1 MALIPAVG
9 RKSFKNRSV
18 IAMVYLSLI
27 LMGICMVVPF
37 LITVTGSAC
46 NDFDYD
52 RYHPLPRYLW
62 SQRDRVVRAL
72 VPYFNTYRGWSQQ
85 LACQVPGVPE
95 HWSSWSLAGR
105 DIARVDQ
112 LGDALLEHAR
122 RNPEKLRR
130 RAADYAEFAGNYP
143 LADTA
148 VYASQIDTV
157 NFLRNYYTAQFQRN
171 NPELDLSGRALRQAA
186 LRELN
191 RAWGVPYES
200 FFSVKFT
207 REMNCPMDF
216 QGYFPPLGDA
226 RFEGYLKFKEAVAQ
240 HQFTPGIESKFRDFL
255 EDQKFPAS
263 PGTELFPVTADS
275 PEPLRRQWDAFKRE
289 HAPASPAVPFAMRA
303 VWYSFLSSEQVAL
316 DLGLPNGRRFEVADY
331 NRLAGTDYRTL
342 QETPFPVPDSFDE
355 PIRKLWQEFLQE
367 RYPLRLASVRVTPEL
382 ERKYRDYLKE
392 GLKTLKIANS
402 LLGTDCRSWEDFR
415 LPATPPEGG
424 SNEAKNR
431 RDLWKNFVRMQPVE
445 VKQFTSSEQAFQKLA
460 LAKYGSLAGINA
472 AYGWD
477 RKHIE
482 EVFPPFIDAY
492 LVTFLE
498 NETALAVGPVW
509 SNYRIVFD
517 YLCFNGNAVG
527 VTALLIAL
535 TLIFTLTINP
545 LAAYAL
551 SRFNL
556 RGQDKIILF
565 MLATMAFPTM
575 VSAIPAYLL
584 MRDLGMLNT
593 LWALVLPGAANGM
606 SIFILKGF
614 FDSLPMEL
622 FEAATIDG
630 ANEFQIFRIVA
641 MPLVKPILAIN
652 CLNAFIIAYNGWEWA
667 MIICQDK
674 EMWTIAVWLY
684 QASIWWVNSP
694 WIVSAGFI
702 IASIPSLVVF
712 LACQKIILRGIVIP
726 TMK

>member
-1 MALIPAVG
+1 MTPECHIVRDIQPLYQEGLVSDGTAAFVRQHLETCNACRAAYAAAQAGRALEDAAAQDRQPAQE
-9 RKSFKNRSV
+9 
-18 IAMVYLSLI
+18 AHALLSLKK
-27 LMGICMVVPF
+27 
-37 LITVTGSAC
+37 
-46 NDFDYD
+46 
-52 RYHPLPRYLW
+52 
-62 SQRDRVVRAL
+62 
-72 VPYFNTYRGWSQQ
+72 
-85 LACQVPGVPE
+85 
-95 HWSSWSLAGR
+95 
-105 DIARVDQ
+105 
-112 LGDALLEHAR
+112 
-122 RNPEKLRR
+122 KLRR

-207 REMNCPMDF
+207 REMNYPMDF

-255 EDQKFPAS
+255 EDQNFPAS

-415 LPATPPEGG
+415 LPATPPAGG

-431 RDLWKNFVRMQPVE
+431 KDLWKNFVRMH
-445 VKQFTSSEQAFQKLA
+445 S
-460 LAKYGSLAGINA
+460 
-472 AYGWD
+472 
-477 RKHIE
+477 
-482 EVFPPFIDAY
+482 
-492 LVTFLE
+492 
-498 NETALAVGPVW
+498 
-509 SNYRIVFD
+509 
-517 YLCFNGNAVG
+517 
-527 VTALLIAL
+527 
-535 TLIFTLTINP
+535 
-545 LAAYAL
+545 
-551 SRFNL
+551 
-556 RGQDKIILF
+556 
-565 MLATMAFPTM
+565 
-575 VSAIPAYLL
+575 
-584 MRDLGMLNT
+584 
-593 LWALVLPGAANGM
+593 
-606 SIFILKGF
+606 F
-614 FDSLPMEL
+614 FDIFEL
-622 FEAATIDG
+622 
-630 ANEFQIFRIVA
+630 VH
-641 MPLVKPILAIN
+641 
-652 CLNAFIIAYNGWEWA
+652 
-667 MIICQDK
+667 
-674 EMWTIAVWLY
+674 
-684 QASIWWVNSP
+684 
-694 WIVSAGFI
+694 
-702 IASIPSLVVF
+702 
-712 LACQKIILRGIVIP
+712 
-726 TMK
+726 

>member
-9 RKSFKNRSV
+9 RKSLKNRSLI
-18 IAMVYLSLI
+18 IAVYLSLI
-27 LMGICMVVPF
+27 LMGVCMVVPF

-62 SQRDRVVRAL
+62 SQQDRVVKAL
-72 VPYFNTYRGWSQQ
+72 VPYFNTYRGWNYQ
-85 LACQVPGVPE
+85 LSSQVPGIPA

-105 DIARVDQ
+105 DTVRVDE
-112 LGDALLEHAR
+112 LGSSLLERFR
-122 RNPEKLRR
+122 RDPERLRR
-130 RAADYAEFAGNYP
+130 RAADYSEFAGSYP

-157 NFLRNYYTAQFQRN
+157 NFLRGYYTKQFERN
-171 NPELDLSGRALRQAA
+171 NPVLDLSGRALRQAA
-186 LRELN
+186 LGELN
-191 RAWGVPYES
+191 RAWGVPYEN
-200 FFSVKFT
+200 FFSVKFN
-207 REMNCPMDF
+207 REMNYPMDF

-226 RFEGYLKFKEAVAQ
+226 RFEGYLKFKAAVAQ
-240 HQFTPGIESKFRDFL
+240 HEFTPGIGSKFRKWLAKQDFSGVP
-255 EDQKFPAS
+255 EA
-263 PGTELFPVTADS
+263 ELFPVTPES
-275 PEPLRRQWDAFKRE
+275 PEPLRRKWEEFKRE
-289 HAPASPAVPFAMRA
+289 FAPATPAVPYAMRA
-303 VWYSFLSSEQVAL
+303 VWYSFLRSEQVAL
-316 DLGLPNGRRFEVADY
+316 DLGLPNGRRFEIGDY
-331 NRLAGTDYRTL
+331 NRLAGTAYNDL
-342 QETPFPVPDSFDE
+342 AETPFPVPDSFDA
-355 PIRKLWQEFLQE
+355 PIRKLWKEFLQE
-367 RYPLRLASVRVTPEL
+367 RYPLRLASIRVTPEL
-382 ERKYRDYLKE
+382 ERSYREYLEK

-402 LLGTDCRSWEDFR
+402 LLGTSCRAWSEFQ
-415 LPATPPEGG
+415 LSGTAPEGG

-431 RDLWKNFVRMQPVE
+431 RDLWKNFVRMQPAE
-445 VKQFTSSEQAFQKLA
+445 VKSFTSSEQAFQKLA
-460 LAKYGSLAGINA
+460 LEKYGSLAGINA

-477 RKHIE
+477 KKHLE
-482 EVFPPFIDAY
+482 EVFPPFVDAY
-492 LVTFLE
+492 LVTFME
-498 NETALAVGPVW
+498 NETALVAGPIW
-509 SNYRIVFD
+509 SNYQVVLD
-517 YLCFNGNAVG
+517 YLCFNGNAVL
-527 VTALLIAL
+527 VTTLLIVL

-551 SRFNL
+551 SRFHL

-593 LWALVLPGAANGM
+593 LWALVLPSAANGM

-630 ANEFQIFRIVA
+630 ASEFQIFRIVA

-667 MIICQDK
+667 LIICQDK

-702 IASIPSLVVF
+702 IASVPSLIVF
-712 LACQKIILRGIVIP
+712 LACQKVILRGIVIP